1 MSDADILDVAWL
13 AAHPLPGFDHATEKS
28 SRGQALIVGGGPHSP
43 AAPMLTAEAALR
55 AGCGRAR
62 LGIAAGMV
70 PHCAVTLPEAGYVAL
85 PVNASGDLN
94 PSAASLLA
102 ESARRADAVAIGPGM
117 SDRANAAILV
127 KALLHAAPDTAF
139 LLDAA
144 ACACADPLGEQLA
157 AHRAALILTPHPGEM
172 AALMGR
178 HVEDVLQDRA
188 GSAIDAARRFDAVVA
203 LRSSETWIAA
213 PDGRLLQYPGGGIG
227 LATGGSGDVG
237 VGIILGLLARGAD
250 PFVAACWGVWVH
262 GEAGGRLGAPGFL
275 AREILPLIRDLTRRP
290 LAG

>member
-1 MSDADILDVAWL
+1 MNDVDILDVAWL
-13 AAHPLPGFDHATEKS
+13 AAHPLPGFDHAIDKS
-28 SRGQALIVGGGPHSP
+28 SRGQALIVGGGPHAP

-70 PHCAVTLPEAGYVAL
+70 PHCAVMLPEAGYVPL
-85 PVNASGDLN
+85 PVNASGELD
-94 PSAASLLA
+94 PSSASLLA

-117 SDRANAAILV
+117 SDRASAAIV
-127 KALLHAAPDTAF
+127 VEALLRDAPDTAF

-144 ACACADPLGEQLA
+144 ACACADPLGEQLG
-157 AHRAALILTPHPGEM
+157 AHPAALVLTPHPGEM

-178 HVEDVLQDRA
+178 HAEDILQDCA
-188 GSAIDAARRFDAVVA
+188 GSTIDAARRFDAVVA
-203 LRSSETWIAA
+203 LRSTETWIAA
-213 PDGRLLQYPGGGIG
+213 PDGRLLHYPGGGIG

-237 VGIILGLLARGAD
+237 VGIMLGLLARGAD

-262 GEAGGRLGAPGFL
+262 GEAGRRLGAPGFL
-275 AREILPLIRDLTRRP
+275 AREILPLIQDLTRRP